1 MSAVSMM
8 SDVASPFAATND
20 EFAPYSTARHWIGG
34 AWCNPAT
41 STALREVI
49 NPRFGKV
56 IAQVKMGGKDDVDLA
71 VASAAAAARSWNA
84 WPIRDRA
91 HVMYRLRELMV
102 SNIDELSWLLSH
114 ENGKIYG
121 EAKAEIEKGIECI
134 EYGCSLPNLAAGN
147 QLEVSRGVACEV
159 AYDSLG
165 VVAGITPFNFPMM
178 VPLWM
183 LPQALVGGNAFVLKP
198 SERVPLSTMRLAEL
212 LKQAGLPAGVFN
224 IVQGGREVVEA
235 ICDHPAI
242 KAVGFVGS
250 TKVAKLVYARASAHG
265 KRALCLGGAKNHL
278 IVVPDADLELTAEN
292 VVASFTGCAGQRCMA
307 ASVLLAVGEV
317 DHILDAVR
325 VRAAKITTGKDLGPV
340 TTQAARDRIA
350 GYIDGA
356 ERMGARIVLD
366 GRRASAVAGGY
377 WIGPTIID
385 GVTADMPVAHEEIFG
400 PVLSIMR
407 VKTLEQAIDIENAS
421 PYGNASSIYTSS
433 GDIARRVIASVEAGM
448 CGVNIGVPVPREPF
462 GFGGWNDSC
471 FGAGNITGW
480 DGYRFWTRQ
489 RKITSKWALQ
499 RDQTW
504 MS

>member
-1 MSAVSMM
+1 MTAL
-8 SDVASPFAATND
+8 ASPPPFAATD
-20 EFAPYSTARHWIGG
+20 DSFTTYSTARHFIGG
-34 AWCNPAT
+34 SWCDPT
-41 STALREVI
+41 SSRTVQEVL

-56 IAQVKMGGKDDVDLA
+56 IAEVRMGGSDDVDRA
-71 VASAAAAARSWNA
+71 VHAAAAAARAWSK

-91 HVMYRLRELMV
+91 HVLYRLRELMV
-102 SNIDELSWLLSH
+102 QNIDELSWLVSH
-114 ENGKIYG
+114 ENGKIFS
-121 EAKAEIEKGIECI
+121 EAKAEVEKGIECV

-159 AYDSLG
+159 AYESLG
-165 VVAGITPFNFPMM
+165 VVAGVTPFNFPMM

-183 LPQALVGGNAFVLKP
+183 LPQALVGGNAFILKP
-198 SERVPLSTMRLAEL
+198 SERVPLSSMRLAEL
-212 LKQAGLPAGVFN
+212 LRHAGLPAGVFN

-235 ICDHPAI
+235 LCDHRGI

-250 TKVAKLVYARASAHG
+250 TKVAKAVYARASAQG
-265 KRALCLGGAKNHL
+265 TRALCLGGAKNHL
-278 IVVPDADLELTAEN
+278 IVVPDADPELTAEN
-292 VVASFTGCAGQRCMA
+292 IVASFTGCAGQRCMA
-307 ASVLLAVGEV
+307 ASVLLAVGNVE
-317 DHILDAVR
+317 HILDAVR
-325 VRAAKITTGKDLGPV
+325 ARAATIKTGKDLGPV

-356 ERMGARIVLD
+356 QRMGATITLD
-366 GRRASAVAGGY
+366 GRKPDPSTAVPGGY

-385 GVTADMPVAHEEIFG
+385 RVTREMPVANEEIFG
-400 PVLSIMR
+400 PVLSILR
-407 VKTLEQAIDIENAS
+407 VATLEQAIEIENSS

-433 GDIARRVIASVEAGM
+433 GDVARRVMAGVDAGM

-471 FGAGNITGW
+471 FGHGNITGW

-499 RDQTW
+499 RDQNW